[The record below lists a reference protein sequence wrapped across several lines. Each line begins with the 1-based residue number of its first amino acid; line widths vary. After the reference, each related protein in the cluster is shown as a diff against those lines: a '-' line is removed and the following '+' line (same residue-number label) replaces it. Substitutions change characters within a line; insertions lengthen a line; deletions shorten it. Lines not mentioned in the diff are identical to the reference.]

1 MMLKEDKKLMR
12 KEYVYALFILKFF
25 LGIGLI
31 WWTISMTLTSDVG
44 KDDDNA
50 FLSNYHDVDRDF
62 NNIAKQ
68 NIAFEKKYNI
78 KFIFNSEEIIGLSY
92 QDVFLSQRAI
102 QLRKDRKDIV
112 NIGQNKFTVLVQTKD
127 GKVINNNDIE
137 ILLTKNTTHD
147 YDVKLHYK
155 NESTKEFKV
164 DSIGYWN
171 ITGTINVNG
180 DKGFFYIKTN
190 AKKKQ

>member
-12 KEYVYALFILKFF
+12 KEYVYALFLLKFF

-31 WWTISMTLTSDVG
+31 WWTVSMTLTSDVG

-102 QLRKDRKDIV
+102 QLRKDKKDMV

-147 YDVKLHYK
+147 YDVKLYYK

-171 ITGTINVNG
+171 ITGTVNVNG